1 VITAGIGLHDAGIH
15 RESFTLDQTSRH
27 TGGNNALK
35 YVPKEVT
42 LPEAMQTILRE
53 GGMVRDFVIEIEPA
67 EPTVS
72 QVQLDLLGQF
82 AFRA

>member
-1 VITAGIGLHDAGIH
+1 
-15 RESFTLDQTSRH
+15 
-27 TGGNNALK
+27 
-35 YVPKEVT
+35 
-42 LPEAMQTILRE
+42 MQTILRE